1 VGSFA
6 NKDSLVV
13 AVLGERRIELA
24 FEGHRFWDLMRIKA
38 NVINKYDS
46 YGTNLLPTQPFGA
59 KKNIF
64 PIPQIEV
71 DKSKGVLVQNDDY

>member
-1 VGSFA
+1 
-6 NKDSLVV
+6 
-13 AVLGERRIELA
+13 
-24 FEGHRFWDLMRIKA
+24 MRIKA

-71 DKSKGVLVQNDDY
+71 DKSKGVLVQNEDY